1 VRLISPVDVL
11 VLDST
16 ITNAVNAPCL
26 LVRNADG
33 VDLINLTIQGCDESG
48 IRISNQAGSSDVRI
62 LGGSIVDTGR
72 GPASNGSCINAGE
85 PPGGQHPNLVIDGV
99 LVDDCGFDDLDHGI
113 YVQTPGYVI
122 RNTVVVD
129 SSGNGI
135 SVRAAGLVEGNTVR
149 GSIAPGKA
157 RIRYFNDHACG
168 SADEVVFRN
177 NDVNYGSGDNDIS
190 LLWSS
195 GNDSLVCGRYR
206 IEGRGPTDD
215 VTITI
220 DPRFDNLDVSVD
232 WLDAKAESSARPD
245 DDQ

>member
-1 VRLISPVDVL
+1 
-11 VLDST
+11 
-16 ITNAVNAPCL
+16 
-26 LVRNADG
+26 VRNADG
-33 VDLINLTIQGCDESG
+33 VDLINLAIQGCDESG

-113 YVQTPGYVI
+113 YVQTPGYVS

-135 SVRAAGLVEGNTVR
+135 T
-149 GSIAPGKA
+149 
-157 RIRYFNDHACG
+157 
-168 SADEVVFRN
+168 
-177 NDVNYGSGDNDIS
+177 
-190 LLWSS
+190 
-195 GNDSLVCGRYR
+195 
-206 IEGRGPTDD
+206 GPTDD

-220 DPRFDNLDVSVD
+220 ASRFDNLDVSVD
-232 WLDAKAESSARPD
+232 WLDVKAESSARPD